1 MAEDDIYGNKKRYEF
16 VVNSLSSITKKPVS
30 KKYKYYCKNQVNT
43 KYFDKLIINFDVKD
57 LSYIRRVKL
66 LYLLKRI
73 TYIIEK
79 DLKKCDRDDINKIVA
94 FFHTTHKTVE
104 SKRDFIKDLKC
115 TWRVLFPEKDQ
126 EGRVDETITPYPIR
140 HLSRRID
147 RSKQKRRNDKLTW
160 DEFQCILRFFEK
172 DPQIQAYLA
181 LAVESLGRPQE
192 MLFTKIRDY
201 NFYDNYAKI
210 WISEHGKEGT
220 GFLQCIDS
228 YPYVMRWYNLH
239 PFKDDP
245 DA

>member
-126 EGRVDETITPYPIR
+126 E
-140 HLSRRID
+140 
-147 RSKQKRRNDKLTW
+147 
-160 DEFQCILRFFEK
+160 
-172 DPQIQAYLA
+172 
-181 LAVESLGRPQE
+181 
-192 MLFTKIRDY
+192 
-201 NFYDNYAKI
+201 
-210 WISEHGKEGT
+210 
-220 GFLQCIDS
+220 
-228 YPYVMRWYNLH
+228 
-239 PFKDDP
+239 
-245 DA
+245 